1 MELQSSPVRRLRVKH
16 IIFWGLILIHGALHA
31 SDTSLYFTP
40 VVANGRPLSELHAN
54 LRDQA
59 KGSAVRIL
67 IRARQGELHAM
78 CSGTLISASEVV
90 TAAHCFS
97 EHRFGRVRSDASVG
111 RILVEITNPQ
121 TQEMKRIAAREI
133 RSLIDPARMGRE
145 EDTTARDLTYLR
157 LSEEVHGI
165 PTMPVCFADRD
176 LQNGAAFAIGS
187 GHMAEGQSR
196 RTLNRALLFSEL
208 KNIEAESPG
217 ALRAVQI
224 GASRICSGD
233 SGGGLIHWNG
243 SEACLAA
250 VTVGTYSSL
259 ASDSSQ
265 NGPRRKPQQPAP
277 LTVYQDCVQ
286 DEDGIVFFAD
296 LRGRL
301 DLLLPLPK

>member
-1 MELQSSPVRRLRVKH
+1 MNCSLLSRRLPVKYTVLLS
-16 IIFWGLILIHGALHA
+16 LILIHGVSHSTDA
-31 SDTSLYFTP
+31 SSYFTP
-40 VVANGRPLSELHAN
+40 VVANGRPMSELHEN

-67 IRARQGELHAM
+67 IRARNGELHAM
-78 CSGTLISASEVV
+78 CSGTLISPNEVV

-97 EHRFGRVRSDASVG
+97 EQRFGRIRSDASVS
-111 RILVEITNPQ
+111 RILVEVTHPQ
-121 TQEMKRIAAREI
+121 TQEMKRIPAKEI

-157 LSEEVHGI
+157 LSEESIGV

-176 LQNGAAFAIGS
+176 MENGTAFAIGS

-196 RTLNRALLFSEL
+196 RTLNRALLFSGL
-208 KNIEAESPG
+208 KNIEVESPG
-217 ALRAVQI
+217 ALRAEQI

-259 ASDSSQ
+259 VSDSSS
-265 NGPRRKPQQPAP
+265 NGSRRKPKPGP
-277 LTVYQDCVQ
+277 LSVYQDCVQ